1 MVKRRHPVHLVCMKG
16 TDGERNKPVMLKR
29 STRVGELTPEEREFY
44 TLVARAPR
52 VNPFGEE
59 RVTLDRKIAGV
70 PESTAPSRAV
80 EAAVKRV
87 EVDAVRMEKEGRLDL
102 RIYKGDDHKLVS
114 GVITFIFFY
123 RYRKEFDRLIKAQA
137 RAGEHQIRASFLKEA
152 ISGLETMGMER
163 EEAIRTVEGCYQLR
177 RAYHFIHHSL
187 VGPSASMIAL
197 RYRLWNNVF
206 THDMNLYSRILWNR
220 MEDFSTLIL
229 GETGTGK
236 GSAAAAIGRSGYIP
250 YDRKKGC
257 FKESFTR
264 SFLAIN
270 LSRFPESLIESE
282 LFGHRKG
289 SFTGAIDDYQG
300 VFSRCSPWGSI
311 FLDEIGEVSIPVQ
324 IKLLQVLQE
333 RVFSPV
339 GSHNEYRF
347 KGRVIAATNKPV
359 ERLRTEGNFRDD
371 FYYRLCSD
379 VITVPPLRQRIEED
393 KKELVDLVQLLVGRM
408 VGKRSDELTDMVLD
422 VIDTNLPK
430 GYPWP
435 GNVRELEQCVRR
447 VMLNRSYH
455 GDEVQIAGRTSQIP
469 EGFGDLSRGELSAH
483 ELITAYCHM
492 LYQKYGKF
500 EEVARRTSL
509 DRRTVKKYV
518 VEWQERLDGEEE

>member
-1 MVKRRHPVHLVCMKG
+1 MI
-16 TDGERNKPVMLKR
+16 LKR
-29 STRVGELTPEEREFY
+29 SNRVGELSPEERELY

-59 RVTLDRKIAGV
+59 RVTLDRRIAGL
-70 PESTAPSRAV
+70 PDSASHSRAV
-80 EAAVKRV
+80 DAAVTRV
-87 EVDAVRMEKEGRLDL
+87 EAEAVRLEAEGRLDL
-102 RIYKGDDHKLVS
+102 RSYAGDDQKLVA
-114 GVITFIFFY
+114 GVIVFVFFY

-137 RAGEHQIRASFLKEA
+137 RAGEHQIRATFLKEA
-152 ISGLETMGMER
+152 IASLETMGMER
-163 EEAIRTVEGCYQLR
+163 EDATRTVEGCYQLR
-177 RAYHFIHHSL
+177 RAYHFINHSL

-206 THDMNLYSRILWNR
+206 THDMDLYGRILWNR

-250 YDRKKGC
+250 YDSKKGC

-289 SFTGAIDDYQG
+289 SFTGAIDDYHG
-300 VFSRCSPWGSI
+300 VFSRCSPWGAI

-339 GSHNEYRF
+339 GSHAENRF

-359 ERLRTEGNFRDD
+359 ELLRTEGDFRDD

-393 KKELVDLVQLLVGRM
+393 KRELVDLVQLLVTRM

-422 VIDTNLPK
+422 VIERDLPK
-430 GYPWP
+430 NYTWP

-447 VMLNRSYH
+447 VILNRSYL
-455 GDEVQIAGRTSQIP
+455 GDEVQATRSASGISEGIAALAH
-469 EGFGDLSRGELSAH
+469 GDLSAH
-483 ELITAYCHM
+483 ELITAYCHL

-518 VEWQERLDGEEE
+518 VEWQDRLDGEEEGGE

>member
-1 MVKRRHPVHLVCMKG
+1 MPVI
-16 TDGERNKPVMLKR
+16 LKR
-29 STRVGELTPEEREFY
+29 SARVGELTPEEREFY
-44 TLVARAPR
+44 TLVGRASR

-59 RVTLDRKIAGV
+59 RITLDRKIAVV
-70 PESTAPSRAV
+70 PESTSPSRAV

-87 EVDAVRMEKEGRLDL
+87 EAEAARLEREGRLTL
-102 RIYKGDDHKLVS
+102 SIYRGEDHRLVS

-137 RAGEHQIRASFLKEA
+137 RAGEHQIRASFLKES
-152 ISGLETMGMER
+152 ISGLESSGMDR
-163 EEAIRTVEGCYQLR
+163 DEAIRTVEGCYQLR
-177 RAYHFIHHSL
+177 RAYYFINHSL

-206 THDMNLYSRILWNR
+206 THDMDLYSRILWNR

-264 SFLAIN
+264 SFLAMN

-289 SFTGAIDDYQG
+289 SFTGAIDDYHG
-300 VFSRCSPWGSI
+300 VFSRCSIWGAI

-339 GSHNEYRF
+339 GSHSEYRF

-379 VITVPPLRQRIEED
+379 VITVPPLRQRIEEE
-393 KKELVDLVQLLVGRM
+393 KRELVDLVQLLVARM

-422 VIDTNLPK
+422 VIETNLPR

-447 VMLNRSYH
+447 VFLNRSYH
-455 GDEVQIAGRTSQIP
+455 GDSVQASSHIASLP

-483 ELITAYCHM
+483 ELTTAYCHM

-518 VEWQERLDGEEE
+518 VEWQERLDLREA

>member
-1 MVKRRHPVHLVCMKG
+1 
-16 TDGERNKPVMLKR
+16 MLKR

-44 TLVARAPR
+44 TLVGRASR

-59 RVTLDRKIAGV
+59 RITLDRQIARV
-70 PESTAPSRAV
+70 PESTSPSRAV

-87 EVDAVRMEKEGRLDL
+87 EAEAVRLENEGRFDL
-102 RIYKGDDHKLVS
+102 RIFQGEDHKLVT
-114 GVITFIFFY
+114 GVMTFIFFY
-123 RYRKEFDRLIKAQA
+123 RFRKEFDRLIKAQA
-137 RAGEHQIRASFLKEA
+137 RAGEHQIRASFLKESIA
-152 ISGLETMGMER
+152 SLESGGMER
-163 EEAIRTVEGCYQLR
+163 DEAIRTVEGCYQLR
-177 RAYHFIHHSL
+177 RAYYFINHSL
-187 VGPSASMIAL
+187 VGPSTSMIAL

-206 THDMNLYSRILWNR
+206 THDMELYSRILWNR

-236 GSAAAAIGRSGYIP
+236 GSAASAIGRSGYIP

-264 SFLAIN
+264 SFLSIN
-270 LSRFPESLIESE
+270 LSRFPETLIESE

-300 VFSRCSPWGSI
+300 VFSRCSPWGAI

-359 ERLRTEGNFRDD
+359 DQLRTEGNFRDD

-393 KKELVDLVQLLVGRM
+393 KKELVDLVQLLVTRM
-408 VGKRSDELTDMVLD
+408 VGKRSDDLTDIVLD
-422 VIDTNLPK
+422 AIDANLPK

-447 VMLNRSYH
+447 VFLTRSYH
-455 GDEVQIAGRTSQIP
+455 GDDVQASGRASQIH
-469 EGFGDLSRGELSAH
+469 ESFGDLSRGNLSAH
-483 ELITAYCHM
+483 ELTTAYCHT
-492 LYQKYGKF
+492 LYQKHGKF
-500 EEVARRTSL
+500 EEVARRTNL

-518 VEWQERLDGEEE
+518 VEWQERLDVEEE

>member
-1 MVKRRHPVHLVCMKG
+1 MVPGCLHPDKI
-16 TDGERNKPVMLKR
+16 ERFDMLKR
-29 STRVGELTPEEREFY
+29 STTPKPSELTPAERELF
-44 TLVARAPR
+44 TLVSKAPR
-52 VNPFGEE
+52 ANPFGED
-59 RVTLDRKIAGV
+59 RIDLDRKIAGV
-70 PESTAPSRAV
+70 SATTPARRSVES
-80 EAAVKRV
+80 AVKRI
-87 EVDAVRMEKEGRLDL
+87 EAEAIRMEKEERLDL
-102 RIYKGDDHKLVS
+102 RCYKGDDQRLVA

-152 ISGLETMGMER
+152 IAGLEAAGMER
-163 EEAIRTVEGCYQLR
+163 DEAIRTVEGCYQLR

-187 VGPSASMIAL
+187 VGPSACMIAL

-206 THDMNLYSRILWNR
+206 THDIDLYSRFLWNR

-236 GSAAAAIGRSGYIP
+236 GSAAAAIGKSGYTP

-257 FKESFTR
+257 FKESFTK
-264 SFLAIN
+264 SFLSIN
-270 LSRFPESLIESE
+270 LSRFPEALIESE

-289 SFTGAIDDYQG
+289 SFTGAIDDYLG

-311 FLDEIGEVSIPVQ
+311 FLDEIGEVSTPVQ

-333 RVFSPV
+333 RAFSPV
-339 GSHNEYRF
+339 GSHMEHRF

-359 ERLRTEGNFRDD
+359 ETLRSEGKFRDD

-393 KKELVDLVQLLVGRM
+393 KKELVDLVELLVTRM
-408 VGKRSDELTDMVLD
+408 VGKKSDELTDMVLD
-422 VIDTNLPK
+422 AIDTNLPK

-447 VMLNRSYH
+447 VILNRSYH
-455 GDEVQIAGRTSQIP
+455 GDALHPTSRPSQIL
-469 EGFGDLSRGELSAH
+469 EGLGDLTRGELSAH
-483 ELITAYCHM
+483 ELVTAYCHM

-518 VEWQERLDGEEE
+518 TEWQERLDGEKE